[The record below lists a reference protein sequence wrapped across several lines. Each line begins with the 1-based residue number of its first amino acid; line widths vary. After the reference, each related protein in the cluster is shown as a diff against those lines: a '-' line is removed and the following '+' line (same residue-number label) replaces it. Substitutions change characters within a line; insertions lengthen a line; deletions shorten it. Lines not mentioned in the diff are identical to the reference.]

1 MASLSGPQRL
11 MALALALVLIVGAIV
26 AIELTISPA
35 PPTVGTLEVAAPAD
49 SEGPGDSG
57 EPGDSE
63 ETKAVAEGPR
73 APDLAGIVG
82 WVNTQPFTLEELRG
96 KVVLVDFWTYSC
108 INCLRTLP
116 HLRSW
121 HEKYSPKG
129 LVVLGVHSPEF
140 DFEKIEDNV
149 REAVVRERVTWPVA
163 LDNGFETW
171 RAYRNRYWPRK
182 YLIDADGIVRYDR
195 IGEGGYIATE
205 NEIRKLLEETGADVS
220 GIEVGGVVGEENS
233 GVQLTRELYAGYG
246 WAAGGY
252 IGNKGGQRVDLGPG
266 VATYTD
272 PGDRENG
279 KIYLNGTW
287 RIDQE
292 RASPADPEV
301 SDDFVIIQFKAADV
315 FSVIRPEGTEPFQV
329 DVTTDGRPIPEAHRG
344 DDVQEDVDGRT
355 YFTVDSPRLY
365 TIVRADTILN
375 QELRL
380 SVESEDFNLYTFT
393 FGG

>member
-1 MASLSGPQRL
+1 M
-11 MALALALVLIVGAIV
+11 
-26 AIELTISPA
+26 
-35 PPTVGTLEVAAPAD
+35 
-49 SEGPGDSG
+49 
-57 EPGDSE
+57 
-63 ETKAVAEGPR
+63 
-73 APDLAGIVG
+73 
-82 WVNTQPFTLEELRG
+82 
-96 KVVLVDFWTYSC
+96 
-108 INCLRTLP
+108 
-116 HLRSW
+116 
-121 HEKYSPKG
+121 
-129 LVVLGVHSPEF
+129 
-140 DFEKIEDNV
+140 
-149 REAVVRERVTWPVA
+149 A

-171 RAYRNRYWPRK
+171 RAYSNRYWPRK

-220 GIEVGGVVGEENS
+220 SIEVGGVVGEENS

-252 IGNKGGQRVDLGPG
+252 IGNKGGQRLDLGP
-266 VATYTD
+266 AWRHTRTR
-272 PGDRENG
+272 GDRENG

-344 DDVQEDVDGRT
+344 DDVQEDADGRT